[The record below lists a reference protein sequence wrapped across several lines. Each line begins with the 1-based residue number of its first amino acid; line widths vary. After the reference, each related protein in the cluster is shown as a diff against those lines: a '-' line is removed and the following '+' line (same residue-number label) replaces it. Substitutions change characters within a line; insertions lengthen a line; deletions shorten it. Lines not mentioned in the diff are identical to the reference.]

1 MKNGLAEF
9 VGTFFLVLVTGLTVV
24 PPNVGPFAPLAVG
37 AALAALVYAG
47 GRFYNPAVTVAI
59 WIRGKYTAKE
69 TLLFVL
75 VQVVAGIA
83 GALTVN
89 YLRVG
94 TPDPATTPV
103 AREALKL
110 FTTEFLFTCV
120 LCYVVL
126 QVATSAKS
134 AGNSYYGLAIGL
146 TVIGASYAAAP
157 ISGAE
162 FNPAVA
168 VGAAIMGLMSVG
180 NLWLTLGASF
190 IGGAVGAIA
199 YRIVN
204 PEEFQK

>member
-9 VGTFFLVLVTGLTVV
+9 VGTFFLVLVIGLTVV

-69 TLLFVL
+69 TLLFVI
-75 VQVVAGIA
+75 VQAVAGIVA
-83 GALTVN
+83 ALTVN

-94 TPDPATTPV
+94 TFDPATTPV
-103 AREALKL
+103 ARDAVKL
-110 FTTEFLFTCV
+110 FVTEFLFTFV
-120 LCYVVL
+120 LSFVIL
-126 QVATSAKS
+126 QVATSAKTT
-134 AGNSYYGLAIGL
+134 GNSYYGLAIGL
-146 TVIGASYAAAP
+146 TVIAASYAAAP
-157 ISGAE
+157 ISGAQ

-168 VGAAIMGLMSVG
+168 VGAVVMGLMSIG
-180 NLWLTLGASF
+180 NLWLTLGACF
-190 IGGAVGAIA
+190 IGGAVAAIA
-199 YRIVN
+199 YRVVS